1 MIIAVTGHRPQRLKG
16 QQKLIKKWAI
26 EQLTYFH
33 PSAIYDGMAQGA
45 DQIIAIAAKELGIP
59 IICCYPFPK
68 QYFHPIEQWIMENN
82 QTIFTSHNYSKE
94 SYYIRDCYMV
104 DHADMLLCVWDGVG
118 GGGTFLTRNY
128 AIKKNKKIIDYEGL
142 KQ

>member
-1 MIIAVTGHRPQRLKG
+1 MIMAVTGHRPQRLKG

-82 QTIFTSHNYSKE
+82 QIIFISSHYSKE

>member
-33 PSAIYDGMAQGA
+33 PSAIYNGMAQGA

-68 QYFHPIEQWIMENN
+68 QYFYPMERWIMENN

>member
-1 MIIAVTGHRPQRLKG
+1 
-16 QQKLIKKWAI
+16 
-26 EQLTYFH
+26 
-33 PSAIYDGMAQGA
+33 MAQGA

-68 QYFHPIEQWIMENN
+68 QYFYPTERWIMENN
-82 QTIFTSHNYSKE
+82 QTIFTSHYYSKE

-104 DHADMLLCVWDGVG
+104 DHSDMLLCVWDGVG

>member
-68 QYFHPIEQWIMENN
+68 QYFYPIERWIMENN

>member
-1 MIIAVTGHRPQRLKG
+1 
-16 QQKLIKKWAI
+16 
-26 EQLTYFH
+26 
-33 PSAIYDGMAQGA
+33 MAQGA

-82 QTIFTSHNYSKE
+82 QTIFISSHYSKE

>member
-1 MIIAVTGHRPQRLKG
+1 MIMTVTGHRPQRLKG

-68 QYFHPIEQWIMENN
+68 QHFHPIEQWIMENN

>member
-1 MIIAVTGHRPQRLKG
+1 MIMAVTGHRPQRLKG

-33 PSAIYDGMAQGA
+33 PSAIYNGMAQGA

-68 QYFHPIEQWIMENN
+68 QYFYPIERWIMENN

>member
-1 MIIAVTGHRPQRLKG
+1 MIMAVTGHRPQRLKG

-33 PSAIYDGMAQGA
+33 PSAIYNGMAQGA

-68 QYFHPIEQWIMENN
+68 QHFHPIEQWIMENN

>member
-1 MIIAVTGHRPQRLKG
+1 MIMAVTGHRPQRLKG

-68 QYFHPIEQWIMENN
+68 QYFYPMERWIMENN

>member
-1 MIIAVTGHRPQRLKG
+1 MIMAVTGHRPQRLKG

-33 PSAIYDGMAQGA
+33 PSVIYNGMAQGA

-82 QTIFTSHNYSKE
+82 QTIFISPYYSQE

-104 DHADMLLCVWDGVG
+104 DHSDILLCIWDGVG

>member
-1 MIIAVTGHRPQRLKG
+1 
-16 QQKLIKKWAI
+16 
-26 EQLTYFH
+26 
-33 PSAIYDGMAQGA
+33 MAQGA

-82 QTIFTSHNYSKE
+82 QTIFISPYYSQE

-104 DHADMLLCVWDGVG
+104 DHSDILLCIWDGVG

-142 KQ
+142 K

>member
-1 MIIAVTGHRPQRLKG
+1 
-16 QQKLIKKWAI
+16 
-26 EQLTYFH
+26 
-33 PSAIYDGMAQGA
+33 MAQGA

-68 QYFHPIEQWIMENN
+68 QYFYPMERWIMENN
-82 QTIFTSHNYSKE
+82 QTIFISPYYSKE

-104 DHADMLLCVWDGVG
+104 DHADVLLCVWDGVG